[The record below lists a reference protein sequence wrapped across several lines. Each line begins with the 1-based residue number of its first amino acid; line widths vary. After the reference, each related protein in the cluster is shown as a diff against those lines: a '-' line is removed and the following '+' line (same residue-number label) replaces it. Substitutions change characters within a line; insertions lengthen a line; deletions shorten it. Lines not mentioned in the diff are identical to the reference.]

1 MPEANKPDWKE
12 IVRERLPLP
21 SSAQEAI
28 LEIAAHLEETYDDA
42 LAEGLTAPAAIEFT
56 LQQVKD
62 WRALRKS
69 ICRAKCKE
77 GSMNPRT
84 KTLWLPALAVLF
96 AAGLALVLLD
106 RAALLQRLIWIAC
119 MAMFLCAAASEA
131 NYLNQRTRR
140 FWLPGF
146 VSLSAA
152 ILFLFAADI
161 VYDPFLF
168 FTQVSLHPQDLLRWN
183 SGSPGLFYLV
193 WLFAQVAFGALGALF
208 SARLGGSRTA
218 RIAAGALP
226 AIVIVGTHAALVPVT
241 NRIAGEAFTAPL
253 PAYLASAMLVWVAV
267 PAVAVL
273 GGALPFLRESNLG
286 DVQPQ

>member
-1 MPEANKPDWKE
+1 MPEANQPDWKE

-28 LEIAAHLEETYDDA
+28 PEIAAHLEETYHDV
-42 LAEGLTAPAAIEFT
+42 LTQGLTSAAAIEFT
-56 LQQVKD
+56 LQQVED

-69 ICRAKCKE
+69 ICRAKYKE
-77 GSMNPRT
+77 DTMNPRT

-96 AAGLALVLLD
+96 AAGLALMLLD

-119 MAMFLCAAASEA
+119 MVMFLCTAASEA
-131 NYLNQRTRR
+131 NNLNQRTRR

-146 VSLSAA
+146 VSLTAA
-152 ILFLFAADI
+152 GLFLLAVDI
-161 VYDPFLF
+161 VQDSSLF

-183 SGSPGLFYLV
+183 SGSPRWFYLV

-208 SARLGGSRTA
+208 SARLGGSRRA

-226 AIVIVGTHAALVPVT
+226 AMVIVATYAALVPIT
-241 NRIAGEAFTAPL
+241 NKIAGRAFTSPL
-253 PAYLASAMLVWVAV
+253 PAYLTTAMLFWVVA
-267 PAVAVL
+267 PAIAVL
-273 GGALPFLRESNLG
+273 AGALPFLREASLG
-286 DVQPQ
+286 EAQPD

>member
-12 IVRERLPLP
+12 IVRQRLPLP

-28 LEIAAHLEETYDDA
+28 PEIAAHLEETYDDA
-42 LAEGLTAPAAIEFT
+42 LAEGLTAPAAIKFT
-56 LQQVKD
+56 LQQVED

-69 ICRAKCKE
+69 ICRAKSKE
-77 GSMNPRT
+77 GPMNPRT

-106 RAALLQRLIWIAC
+106 RAAVLQRLIWIAC
-119 MAMFLCAAASEA
+119 MAMFLGTAASEA
-131 NYLNQRTRR
+131 NRLNQRTRS

-146 VSLSAA
+146 VSLNAA
-152 ILFLFAADI
+152 ILFVFAADI

-168 FTQVSLHPQDLLRWN
+168 FTEVSLHPQHLLSWN
-183 SGSPGLFYLV
+183 SGSPRLFYLV
-193 WLFAQVAFGALGALF
+193 WLFAQAGFGALGALF

-241 NRIAGEAFTAPL
+241 NRIAGEAFTPPL
-253 PAYLASAMLVWVAV
+253 PAYVASAYLVWVAA

-273 GGALPFLRESNLG
+273 AGALPFLG
-286 DVQPQ
+286 QPRAGEIA